1 MEYEFT
7 LKYLLR
13 ENDCN
18 LDQLVE
24 RFGACRCTDALIG
37 IGQVGRIGLKFTREA
52 TSAKDAI
59 KSAMVSI
66 RRVVPTAKLIEA
78 GPDYVE
84 LADTAEVLGMT
95 RQKLRKMMLSSVS
108 FPPPVHEGS
117 SCLWHLSD
125 LLKWLQEKGYW
136 SRTV

>member
-7 LKYLLR
+7 LKYVLR

-24 RFGACRCTDALIG
+24 RFGACGCTDALIG

-66 RRVVPTAKLIEA
+66 RRVVPTA
-78 GPDYVE
+78 
-84 LADTAEVLGMT
+84 
-95 RQKLRKMMLSSVS
+95 S
-108 FPPPVHEGS
+108 
-117 SCLWHLSD
+117 
-125 LLKWLQEKGYW
+125 
-136 SRTV
+136 